1 MIDRMQAFSQAELS
15 QIHDASMEILA
26 DIGLRF
32 NSGEALEIFQQH
44 GFRTDGTRVFI
55 TENDVRSALEKVPS
69 RFTLQARNPAYNV
82 SIGEDDFV
90 FLPTGGAPNVVDYK
104 GGRRPA
110 TLEDYH
116 TCCQLVQTSDQL
128 DMNGWL
134 MVQPTDIPSQIA
146 HLDMLFVNM
155 VMCDKAYLGAATS
168 RQAAIDCLEMA
179 GIVWGGTEKLK
190 LQPVMATIV
199 TATSPLK
206 YMAEEAESII
216 EMARLGQ
223 PLVITNL
230 VMAGTSGPVS
240 LPGLLAMA
248 NAEILAGLVLVQ
260 LAGPGTPVVYG
271 SISAPAD
278 MRTVV
283 SAVGAPEAVVL
294 ASAVIQLARYYHL
307 PCRTGG
313 MLTNAHC
320 PDAQAAAEGTLMM
333 STAVR
338 NGANFIFH
346 ACGQLGSYI
355 SMSFEKWLLDEE
367 LCRTLRRILTAMDIN
382 VESIDIETIK
392 SVGSDG
398 NYLIHPTTFNH
409 CRNLYRPKLFTRDD
423 YQNWHDSGAKSVSE
437 VAAEMLPKRLA
448 EYTKPPIDEGLE
460 QALNEFVNRRKK
472 QFFWSEPISSGN
484 NPVRV
489 S

>member
-1 MIDRMQAFSQAELS
+1 MIDRMQAFAQEELS
-15 QIHDASMEILA
+15 QIHDASMEILV
-26 DIGLRF
+26 DTGLRF
-32 NSGEALEIFQQH
+32 NSSDALEIFQKH

-55 TENDVRSALEKVPS
+55 NENDVRSALETAPS
-69 RFTLQARNPAYNV
+69 RFTLRARNTAHNV
-82 SIGEDDFV
+82 TIGEDDFV
-90 FLPTGGAPNVVDYK
+90 FLPTGGAPNVVSYN
-104 GGRRPA
+104 GERRPA

-134 MVQPTDIPSQIA
+134 MVQPTDIPSHVA
-146 HLDMLFVNM
+146 HLDMLYANM
-155 VMCDKAYLGAATS
+155 VMCDKAYVGAATT
-168 RQAAIDCLEMA
+168 RKAAIDCLDMA
-179 GIVWGGTEKLK
+179 AIAWGGKENLK

-199 TATSPLK
+199 NSMSPLK
-206 YMAEEAESII
+206 YTAEEADSII
-216 EMARLGQ
+216 EMARWGQ

-260 LAGPGTPVVYG
+260 LVGPGTPVVYG

-278 MRTVV
+278 MKTVV

-346 ACGQLGSYI
+346 SCGQLGSYI

-367 LCRTLRRILTAMDIN
+367 VCRTLRRILTVMQIT
-382 VESIDIETIK
+382 VESVDLETIK

-423 YQNWHDSGAKSVSE
+423 YQNWHESGAKSVSE

-448 EYTKPPIDEGLE
+448 EYTKPPIDDGLE
-460 QALNEFVNRRKK
+460 QALSEFVSRRKK
-472 QFFWSEPISSGN
+472 QLF
-484 NPVRV
+484 
-489 S
+489 